1 MAEKA
6 RFYLDC
12 PFSEKDEAK
21 GLGAFWDADVRKWYV
36 PENIDKDPF
45 AKWFPG
51 TNADYQEPVH
61 IEETKR
67 FYLDVE
73 FSDKDEVKKLGARW
87 DPKVRKWWAAS
98 EDREKF
104 ISWWPDEGLRVVDD
118 ENPPF

>member
-1 MAEKA
+1 MEKKE

-36 PENIDKDPF
+36 PGSVDKDLF

-51 TNADYQEPVH
+51 ANADYQDPVVV
-61 IEETKR
+61 EDTEK
-67 FYLDVE
+67 FYLDVD
-73 FSDKDEVKKLGARW
+73 FADKDEVKKLGARW
-87 DPKVRKWWAAS
+87 DPKARKWWTTP

-104 ISWWPDEGLRVVDD
+104 TAWWPNEGLRIVDD
-118 ENPPF
+118 D